1 MTDRLNWDLAGSPAR
16 DSLSSSDMSRLLAGR
31 TLLRRLSQIWRRA
44 DPIGPARE
52 VLIVRRGMSPA
63 YYFCLQKFAVANE
76 VDLVQDRRLD
86 TRRRSRRRVPEER
99 RNDDRRAPP
108 PSTWAQGDVVV
119 IRPQASATELNS
131 GGSARTTAVVL

>member
-1 MTDRLNWDLAGSPAR
+1 
-16 DSLSSSDMSRLLAGR
+16 MSRLLSGR
-31 TLLRRLSQIWRRA
+31 TLLRRLRRIWSGT

-52 VLIVRRGMSPA
+52 VLIVRRAMSPA
-63 YYFCLQKFAVANE
+63 YYFCLQKFAVAND

-86 TRRRSRRRVPEER
+86 NRRRSPRRVPEER

-119 IRPQASATELNS
+119 IRPQVSAAELNS
-131 GGSARTTAVVL
+131 GESGRTTAVAP